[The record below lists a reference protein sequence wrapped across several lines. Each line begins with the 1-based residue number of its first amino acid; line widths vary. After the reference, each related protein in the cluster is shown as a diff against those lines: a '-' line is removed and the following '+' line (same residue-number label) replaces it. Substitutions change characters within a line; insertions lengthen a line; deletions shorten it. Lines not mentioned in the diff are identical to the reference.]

1 MKKLYL
7 WELMLRVDLNLPPFD
22 LQWPPVT
29 SNDLRCQTYIVF
41 LFCGSHMRI
50 LTKNNPPWV
59 VLLKFYIQ
67 LCGKIVW
74 KTIIFSRGGGR
85 VYNDFWKNYFCFVF
99 FSYDLINTFTTLEFA
114 KKRKAVLSLP
124 LLKVYYF
131 WRYKAISKSSV
142 YSFSWSYYWS
152 H

>member
-1 MKKLYL
+1 MI
-7 WELMLRVDLNLPPFD
+7 FSD
-22 LQWPPVT
+22 LQWLPVT
-29 SNDLRCQTYIVF
+29 SNGLRCQTYINFSFVWISYKYT
-41 LFCGSHMRI
+41 CKKKPQS
-50 LTKNNPPWV
+50 
-59 VLLKFYIQ
+59 VLLLTFYIQ

-85 VYNDFWKNYFCFVF
+85 VYNDFWKKYFCFVF